1 MLYQVCTSLINAKL
15 IVFTVSQTLVSKCS
29 ICSSFLRKILCTSPF
44 SPLSFS
50 RVFSV
55 SLILLSLLAIVE
67 FSFFISSF
75 SSDIWGDVN
84 IITSLLW
91 PTYYYLFIITSL
103 SLPSY
108 YYLLVITSLLL
119 PPYYYLLVITSLL
132 LPTYYY
138 LLIIYLLII
147 YLLIIY
153 LLIITSLLWYCPC
166 CVT

>member
-1 MLYQVCTSLINAKL
+1 MTYICHISLETLKCTCIETRIAMLYQVCTSLINAKL

-29 ICSSFLRKILCTSPF
+29 ICSSFLRKTLCTSPF

-84 IITSLLW
+84 IITPLLL
-91 PTYYYLFIITSL
+91 PPCYYLHI
-103 SLPSY
+103 
-108 YYLLVITSLLL
+108 ITSLLL
-119 PPYYYLLVITSLL
+119 PPYYYLLIITYIL
-132 LPTYYY
+132 LPSYYY
-138 LLIIYLLII
+138 LPIVVF
-147 YLLIIY
+147 
-153 LLIITSLLWYCPC
+153 SLLRNL
-166 CVT
+166 V